1 MRKAMTVS
9 AIMEQMCLSYYQV
22 DPQRREIIYARSE
35 DNVFR
40 RYRIGSRKDDQHRW
54 LEALNQLCIIPL
66 PRIDSRGTR
75 SAVYFQHA
83 LCCIQNRR
91 TGLSATY
98 GVPVDNEHYRARPST
113 SGGILFDSILID
125 LTRVEAFVTQG
136 GFRFQYVGPLGVGHV
151 APASYYRLPI
161 MAANASYQATLDQM
175 GLASLMVMPS
185 GKPAAST
192 GWLQALGHPPSDK
205 SLRRLAKVSRTVPML
220 PKIISTQKG
229 ITLGILWP

>member
-1 MRKAMTVS
+1 MRKQVTVT
-9 AIMEQMCLSYYQV
+9 AIMEQMRLSYYQV
-22 DPQRREIIYARSE
+22 DPQRREIIYARRE
-35 DNVFR
+35 DNMFR

-54 LEALNQLCIIPL
+54 LEALNQLRIIPL

-91 TGLSATY
+91 TGITTTY
-98 GVPVDNEHYRARPST
+98 GVPVDNERYRARPST
-113 SGGILFDSILID
+113 SGGTLFDSIILD
-125 LTRVEAFVTQG
+125 MTRVEAFVTHG
-136 GFRFQYVGPLGVGHV
+136 RFRLQYAGPIGLGHV
-151 APASYYRLPI
+151 VPASYYRLPI

-175 GLASLMVMPS
+175 GLASLMVLPS
-185 GKPAAST
+185 GKPTASS

-205 SLRRLAKVSRTVPML
+205 SLRRLTKVSRTVPML